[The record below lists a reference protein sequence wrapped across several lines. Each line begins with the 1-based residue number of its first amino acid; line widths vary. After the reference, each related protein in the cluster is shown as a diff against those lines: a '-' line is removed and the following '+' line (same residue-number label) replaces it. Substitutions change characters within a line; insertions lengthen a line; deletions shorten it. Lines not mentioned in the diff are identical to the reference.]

1 MPNRVSVKTE
11 DLVDI
16 LTSYVHGINQK
27 NSAINQI
34 WGDDYEVLSFTEFR
48 EMEGVLSDCLDSLTA
63 ALIALQ
69 NRRR

>member
-16 LTSYVHGINQK
+16 LTSYIHGVNQK
-27 NSAINQI
+27 SSAINQI
-34 WGDDYEVLSFTEFR
+34 WSDDYQVMSFTEFR
-48 EMEGVLSDCLDSLTA
+48 EIESVLSGCLDSLTA